1 VAKTPNRLAWL
12 GLAGSVLLAV
22 GAFLA
27 GALPGEAPLGR
38 AAHLWGETVGFR
50 LGLLAYL
57 VGLVL
62 LGWAWWRLRP
72 FTLTTRWVLVTG
84 ALWALPLLVAPPL
97 GSRDPYSYACHGTI
111 WLDGHDPYTVGPAAG
126 GCPWLESISAL
137 WHDTTAPYGA
147 VALLVSAGAVA
158 LARAVAASPDAQLL
172 VAVGAVRVAAV
183 LGLGLLAWS
192 VPRLARA
199 CAVSPA
205 GAAWL
210 GVATPLVVVHGVSGA
225 HHDALAAG
233 LLVAA
238 LALAR
243 ERALGAGVAVG
254 LAVAVKVTA
263 LAGLPFVVLL
273 AGGVRPPCPGPE
285 RTEGAWRR
293 RTWRNGAAVLAGAA
307 ATFAGL
313 SLVTGIGWVRA
324 LTETGSLVQWNSVPT
339 GVGMAVGY
347 TLWGF
352 GWPEAFDSAVAAA
365 RVVGLVVLVAVSA
378 WLLLDA
384 WRRRAE
390 VRAVVVR
397 AGWVLAAVVLL
408 GPVVYSWYALPAL
421 AVLAASTDDP
431 RVRRWLAV
439 ATLVLTALVLPG
451 GLGVPSLTKLPGA
464 FLLVAVLVW
473 LLIRWWRGRRREPR
487 PPGPPPVVAP
497 PAPPPEPAAPVR

>member
-1 VAKTPNRLAWL
+1 MAKTPNRLAGL

-27 GALPGEAPLGR
+27 GPLPGEAPLGR

-62 LGWAWWRLRP
+62 LGWAWWRLRT
-72 FTLTTRWVLVTG
+72 FTLTSRWVMVTG

-97 GSRDPYSYACHGTI
+97 GSRDPYSYACHGAI
-111 WLDGHDPYTVGPAAG
+111 WLDGHDPYAVGPAAG
-126 GCPWLESISAL
+126 GCSWLESISAL
-137 WHDTTAPYGA
+137 WHDTTAPYGP

-158 LARAVAASPDAQLL
+158 FARAVAAGTDAQLL
-172 VAVGAVRVAAV
+172 VAVGAVRAAAV
-183 LGLGLLAWS
+183 LGVALLAWS

-199 CAVSPA
+199 CGVSPA
-205 GAAWL
+205 AAAWL

-225 HHDALAAG
+225 HHDALVAG

-243 ERALGAGVAVG
+243 ERHLGAGVAVG

-263 LAGLPFVVLL
+263 LAGLPFVVLF
-273 AGGVRPPCPGPE
+273 AGGVR
-285 RTEGAWRR
+285 R
-293 RTWRNGAAVLAGAA
+293 GAAVLAGAA
-307 ATFAGL
+307 VAFAGL
-313 SLVTGIGWVRA
+313 SLVTGVGWVRA

-347 TLWGF
+347 TLWGL
-352 GWPEAFDSAVAAA
+352 GWPEAFDSAVATA
-365 RVVGLVVLVAVSA
+365 RVVGLLALVAISA
-378 WLLLDA
+378 WLLFDA
-384 WRRRAE
+384 WRRRTE

-421 AVLAASTDDP
+421 AVLAASTEDQ
-431 RVRRWLAV
+431 RVRRWLAI

-473 LLIRWWRGRRREPR
+473 LLTRWWRGRRREPR
-487 PPGPPPVVAP
+487 QPGSAPVAAP